1 MTDRGSSVAEFAAQ
15 FVNRIR
21 AFARYIVVRR
31 QLAAIARAIDGL
43 NLADRRALIAHT
55 TRELEI
61 SLRQSREASTTNAAF
76 IRARADNPR
85 VRLVGMGQWLTSA
98 FRESEQSSYGEMQ
111 ELHRQV
117 MRMIRILRES
127 AIPYSRVA

>member
-1 MTDRGSSVAEFAAQ
+1 MAEFASN
-15 FVNRIR
+15 FVNRVR
-21 AFARYIVVRR
+21 VFARYVVLRR
-31 QLAAIARAIDGL
+31 QLAAIGRSIDGL

-55 TRELEI
+55 QRELEI
-61 SLRQSREASTTNAAF
+61 SQRQSREASTTNAAF
-76 IRARADNPR
+76 LRARAENPR

-117 MRMIRILRES
+117 MRMMRILRES
-127 AIPYSRVA
+127 SIPYSRVA